1 MTACFA
7 EEKGKASS
15 SMVRRDLGGGETP
28 ICPKQGPK
36 MKGIVLHRVGILGF
50 VFHFPGKDQI
60 PHPQGQGFK
69 PSAAPIVDNW
79 KCM

>member
-1 MTACFA
+1 MFCRG
-7 EEKGKASS
+7 KGKSIKFNSKARS
-15 SMVRRDLGGGETP
+15 RGGGTP